1 MVKWGGWRSVTQSG
15 TIQQVSFL
23 LICVYIG
30 GKVHS
35 QNEQTDSNNSRES
48 YTIEGLGIV
57 YRS

>member
-1 MVKWGGWRSVTQSG
+1 MIKWGGGRSVTQSG

-23 LICVYIG
+23 LICVYIE
-30 GKVHS
+30 KVHS
-35 QNEQTDSNNSRES
+35 QKEQRDSNNSRKS